1 MDVFAPHLCVQRPEE
16 NIKFFGTG
24 VRDASEL
31 PRECWEVNLD
41 PLPEQPMLSS
51 AEPPAASHLD
61 FQVVQCFQTV
71 LQCMLAVLT
80 LDLHI
85 VIRGWQ
91 RQTLYTVRTSV
102 GMAGVPWN

>member
-16 NIKFFGTG
+16 DIKFFGTG

-41 PLPEQPMLSS
+41 PLPEQPVLSS

-61 FQVVQCFQTV
+61 FSGGTMFPDSAAMCADHSH
-71 LQCMLAVLT
+71 LGLAYCNQRMAET
-80 LDLHI
+80 DSLH
-85 VIRGWQ
+85 
-91 RQTLYTVRTSV
+91 S
-102 GMAGVPWN
+102 